1 MDGYRTFTKEYQTEC
16 ALGKNCCKFNKNAT
30 DIDDKL
36 YSSSEFVP
44 FDPSQE
50 PIFPPELQLNDS
62 YDKETLYFTN
72 TRGVK
77 WFRPNSL
84 VQLIQIKQ
92 EFPDAKIIT
101 GNTEVGVE
109 IKLKNMDYKNFIS
122 PVLVRE
128 LNEVKTVENG
138 IQIGASVDLSS
149 IEKVLKNQIETLPGH
164 ETKIYKAIIEML
176 HYFGGKQIRNVA
188 SIGGNIMTASPISD
202 LNPILL
208 AAGVE

>member
-1 MDGYRTFTKEYQTEC
+1 MGE
-16 ALGKNCCKFNKNAT
+16 NCCRFNKTAS
-30 DIDDKL
+30 DIDDQL
-36 YSSSEFVP
+36 YNSSEFVP

-50 PIFPPELQLNDS
+50 PIFPPELQLNNS
-62 YDKETLYFTN
+62 YDKETLCFTN
-72 TRGVK
+72 ARGVK

-84 VQLIQIKQ
+84 EQLIKFKQ

-109 IKLKNMDYKNFIS
+109 IKLKNMEYKIFIS
-122 PVLVRE
+122 PVLIQE
-128 LNEVKTVENG
+128 LNEIKIVENG
-138 IQIGASVDLSS
+138 VQIGASVDLSS
-149 IEKVLKNQIETLPGH
+149 IESVLKNQIETLPEH
-164 ETKIYKAIIEML
+164 ETKIFKTIVEML

>member
-1 MDGYRTFTKEYQTEC
+1 MGE
-16 ALGKNCCKFNKNAT
+16 NCCKFKKNV

-36 YSSSEFVP
+36 FDSSKFVP

-50 PIFPPELQLNDS
+50 PIFPPELQLIES

-72 TRGVK
+72 ARGVK

-84 VQLIQIKQ
+84 DQLIKFKE

-109 IKLKNMDYKNFIS
+109 MKLKNMDYKIFIS
-122 PVLVRE
+122 PVLIQE
-128 LNEVKTVENG
+128 LNEIKIENG
-138 IQIGASVDLSS
+138 VQIGASVDLSS
-149 IEKVLKNQIETLPGH
+149 IERVLKNQIETLPEH
-164 ETKIYKAIIEML
+164 ETKIFKAIVEML